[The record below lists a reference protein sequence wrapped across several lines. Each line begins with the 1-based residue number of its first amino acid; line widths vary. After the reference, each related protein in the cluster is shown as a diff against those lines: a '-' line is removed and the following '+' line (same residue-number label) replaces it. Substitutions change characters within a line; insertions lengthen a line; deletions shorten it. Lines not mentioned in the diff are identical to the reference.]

1 MRTEWT
7 LTINEIEERGRYIM
21 IRVKSHTQYVKD
33 LIYQD
38 INAINS
44 RIDAI

>member
-7 LTINEIEERGRYIM
+7 LNINEIEERGRYIM
-21 IRVKSHTQYVKD
+21 IRVKSHTQYAKE
-33 LIYQD
+33 LIYQE
-38 INAINS
+38 INAINL